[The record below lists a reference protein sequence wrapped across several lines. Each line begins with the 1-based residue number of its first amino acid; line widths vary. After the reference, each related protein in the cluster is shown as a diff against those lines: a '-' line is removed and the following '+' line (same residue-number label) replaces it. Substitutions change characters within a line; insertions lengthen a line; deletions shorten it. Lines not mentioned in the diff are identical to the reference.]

1 MMSISRRRLTQL
13 SIAALISAPISA
25 LYAQEQ
31 KTASNPLDKTVQRVA
46 HLEPAIPRPEQE
58 AEARR
63 KLETLRART
72 GRPPNVL
79 IFLVDDMGW
88 GDVGAFGGGHLIGAP
103 TPNIDRLASNG
114 LKLVSTYSQPTCTPS
129 RAAIMTGRIP
139 TRSGLT
145 RPILSGERPKVNP
158 WADEVTAARL
168 LSEAGY
174 QTALSGKWHLGEGD
188 GLNPHQV
195 GYDEYFGILTVTSE
209 LSQQVDQ
216 RLYPDLLLRPDRLKA
231 VNDIAPA
238 EITKGRKG
246 GPLEVDRRIRNTDD
260 LSRLDQHF
268 ADFSD
273 GFIRRQATA
282 QKPFY
287 LMHSFARLHN
297 DNFPAPGYA
306 GKSLAGFPHRDA
318 IVEVDDIIGRD
329 HDDAPRV
336 RPGRKYAGLFHQ

>member
-1 MMSISRRRLTQL
+1 MKSRRRACSPRRDIRRLC
-13 SIAALISAPISA
+13 P
-25 LYAQEQ
+25 
-31 KTASNPLDKTVQRVA
+31 AS
-46 HLEPAIPRPEQE
+46 
-58 AEARR
+58 
-63 KLETLRART
+63 
-72 GRPPNVL
+72 
-79 IFLVDDMGW
+79 
-88 GDVGAFGGGHLIGAP
+88 
-103 TPNIDRLASNG
+103 
-114 LKLVSTYSQPTCTPS
+114 
-129 RAAIMTGRIP
+129 
-139 TRSGLT
+139 
-145 RPILSGERPKVNP
+145 
-158 WADEVTAARL
+158 
-168 LSEAGY
+168 
-174 QTALSGKWHLGEGD
+174 WHLGEGD

-287 LMHSFARLHN
+287 LMHSFARLHSS

-306 GKSLAGFPHRDA
+306 GKKFCRISPSRCDRRGRRHHRA
-318 IVEVDDIIGRD
+318 S